1 MDEFLFRKGGLNMKV
16 KDLSISTK
24 IYSVNEDKIISVSI
38 DAISKINNKI
48 KITIDDYC
56 YDTNEDAEVI
66 KTINDN
72 LFLNFNQAQEEQSR
86 LREEVIRSRFE
97 DMSRAITDYN
107 AVILKYFNKPL
118 STLKESCTD

>member
-1 MDEFLFRKGGLNMKV
+1 MEEFLFRKGGLNMKV

-24 IYSVNEDKIISVSI
+24 IYSVNADEIISVSI

-66 KTINDN
+66 ETMNDN
-72 LFLNFNQAQEEQSR
+72 FFLNFNQAQEEQSR

-107 AVILKYFNKPL
+107 AVVLKYFNKPL
-118 STLKESCTD
+118 STLEES

>member
-1 MDEFLFRKGGLNMKV
+1 MKV

-24 IYSVNEDKIISVSI
+24 IYSVNEDEIISVSI
-38 DAISKINNKI
+38 DAIEKINNRI
-48 KITIDDYC
+48 KITIDDYY

-118 STLKESCTD
+118 STLEEL

>member
-24 IYSVNEDKIISVSI
+24 IYSVNEDEIISVSI

-56 YDTNEDAEVI
+56 YDTNKDAEVI
-66 KTINDN
+66 KTIMIIYSLILIRRKKN
-72 LFLNFNQAQEEQSR
+72 NQ
-86 LREEVIRSRFE
+86 
-97 DMSRAITDYN
+97 DYGR
-107 AVILKYFNKPL
+107 K
-118 STLKESCTD
+118 

>member
-24 IYSVNEDKIISVSI
+24 IYSVNEDEIISVSI

-56 YDTNEDAEVI
+56 YDTNKDAEVI

-86 LREEVIRSRFE
+86 LRKKIIESKFE
-97 DMSRAITDYN
+97 DMSKAITNYN
-107 AVILKYFNKPL
+107 AVVLKYFNKPL
-118 STLKESCTD
+118 STLEEL

>member
-24 IYSVNEDKIISVSI
+24 IYSVNEDEIISVSI

-56 YDTNEDAEVI
+56 YDTNKDAEVI

-86 LREEVIRSRFE
+86 LRKKIIESRFE
-97 DMSRAITDYN
+97 DMSKAITDYN

-118 STLKESCTD
+118 STLEEL

>member
-1 MDEFLFRKGGLNMKV
+1 MKV

-24 IYSVNEDKIISVSI
+24 IYSVNADEIISVSI

-48 KITIDDYC
+48 KITIDDYY

-66 KTINDN
+66 ETMNDN
-72 LFLNFNQAQEEQSR
+72 FFLNFNQAQEEQSR

-118 STLKESCTD
+118 STLEEL

>member
-1 MDEFLFRKGGLNMKV
+1 MEEFLFRKGGLNMKV

-24 IYSVNEDKIISVSI
+24 IYSVNEDEIISVSI

-56 YDTNEDAEVI
+56 YDTNKDAEVI

-86 LREEVIRSRFE
+86 LRKKIIESRFE
-97 DMSRAITDYN
+97 DMSKAITNYN
-107 AVILKYFNKPL
+107 AAVLKYFNKPL
-118 STLKESCTD
+118 STLKES

>member
-24 IYSVNEDKIISVSI
+24 IYSVNADEIISVSI

-48 KITIDDYC
+48 KITIDDYY
-56 YDTNEDAEVI
+56 YDTDEDAEVI

-86 LREEVIRSRFE
+86 LRKKIIKSRFE
-97 DMSRAITDYN
+97 DMSKAITNYN
-107 AVILKYFNKPL
+107 AVVLKYFNKPL
-118 STLKESCTD
+118 STLEEL

>member
-1 MDEFLFRKGGLNMKV
+1 MEEFLFRKGGLNMKV

-24 IYSVNEDKIISVSI
+24 IYSVNVDEIISVSI
-38 DAISKINNKI
+38 DAIGKINNKI

-66 KTINDN
+66 KTMNDN

-86 LREEVIRSRFE
+86 LRKKIIESRFE
-97 DMSRAITDYN
+97 DMSKAITDYN

-118 STLKESCTD
+118 STLEESCTD

>member
-24 IYSVNEDKIISVSI
+24 IYSVNEDEIISVSI

-56 YDTNEDAEVI
+56 YDTNKDAEVI

-86 LREEVIRSRFE
+86 LRKKIIESRFE
-97 DMSRAITDYN
+97 DMSKAITNYN
-107 AVILKYFNKPL
+107 AAVLKYFNKPL
-118 STLKESCTD
+118 STLEEL

>member
-24 IYSVNEDKIISVSI
+24 IYSVNEDEIISVSI

-56 YDTNEDAEVI
+56 YDTNKDAEVI

-86 LREEVIRSRFE
+86 LRKKIIESRFE
-97 DMSRAITDYN
+97 DMSKAITNYN
-107 AVILKYFNKPL
+107 AVVLKYFNKPL

>member
-16 KDLSISTK
+16 KDLSISNKVYT
-24 IYSVNEDKIISVSI
+24 VTPDEIISVSI
-38 DAISKINNKI
+38 EAIGKINNRI
-48 KITIDDYC
+48 RITIDRYC

-66 KTINDN
+66 ETMNDN
-72 LFLNFNQAQEEQSR
+72 FFLNFNQAQEEQSR

-118 STLKESCTD
+118 STLEEL

>member
-1 MDEFLFRKGGLNMKV
+1 MEEFLFRKGGLNMKV
-16 KDLSISTK
+16 KDLSISSKVYT
-24 IYSVNEDKIISVSI
+24 VTPDEIISVSI
-38 DAISKINNKI
+38 EAIEKINNRI
-48 KITIDDYC
+48 RITIDRYC

-66 KTINDN
+66 ETMNDN
-72 LFLNFNQAQEEQSR
+72 FFLNFNQAQEEQSR

-118 STLKESCTD
+118 STLEES

>member
-24 IYSVNEDKIISVSI
+24 IYSVNEDEITSVSI

-86 LREEVIRSRFE
+86 LRKKIIESRFE

-118 STLKESCTD
+118 STLEEL

>member
-1 MDEFLFRKGGLNMKV
+1 MKA
-16 KDLSISTK
+16 KDLSISSK
-24 IYSVNEDKIISVSI
+24 VYKVAPDEIISVSI
-38 DAISKINNKI
+38 EAIEKINNRI
-48 KITIDDYC
+48 RITIDRYC

-66 KTINDN
+66 KAMNDN
-72 LFLNFNQAQEEQSR
+72 FFFNFNQAQEEQSR

-118 STLKESCTD
+118 STLEEL

>member
-24 IYSVNEDKIISVSI
+24 IYSVNADEIISVSI

-66 KTINDN
+66 KTINDKV
-72 LFLNFNQAQEEQSR
+72 FLNFNQAQEEQSR

-118 STLKESCTD
+118 STLEEL

>member
-1 MDEFLFRKGGLNMKV
+1 MEEFLFRKGGLNMKV
-16 KDLSISTK
+16 KDLSISSKVYT
-24 IYSVNEDKIISVSI
+24 VTPDEIISVSI
-38 DAISKINNKI
+38 EAIEKINNRI
-48 KITIDDYC
+48 RITIDRYC

-66 KTINDN
+66 ETMNDN
-72 LFLNFNQAQEEQSR
+72 FFLNFNQAQEEQSR

-118 STLKESCTD
+118 STLEELCTD

>member
-1 MDEFLFRKGGLNMKV
+1 MKA

-24 IYSVNEDKIISVSI
+24 IYSVNADEIISVSI

-48 KITIDDYC
+48 RIIIDNYC
-56 YDTNEDAEVI
+56 YDTNEDVEVI
-66 KTINDN
+66 KTMNDN

-86 LREEVIRSRFE
+86 LRKKIIESRFE
-97 DMSRAITDYN
+97 DMSKAITDYN

-118 STLKESCTD
+118 STLEEPCTD

>member
-1 MDEFLFRKGGLNMKV
+1 MEEFLFRKGGLNMKV
-16 KDLSISTK
+16 KDLSISSKVYT
-24 IYSVNEDKIISVSI
+24 VTPDEIISVSI
-38 DAISKINNKI
+38 EAIEKINNRI
-48 KITIDDYC
+48 RITIDRYC

-66 KTINDN
+66 ETMNDN
-72 LFLNFNQAQEEQSR
+72 FFLNFNQAQEEQSR

-118 STLKESCTD
+118 STLEEL

>member
-1 MDEFLFRKGGLNMKV
+1 MEEFLFRKGGLNMKV

-24 IYSVNEDKIISVSI
+24 IYSVNADEIISVSI

-56 YDTNEDAEVI
+56 YDTNKDAEVI
-66 KTINDN
+66 KTMNDN

-86 LREEVIRSRFE
+86 LRKKIIESRFE
-97 DMSRAITDYN
+97 DMSKAITDYN
-107 AVILKYFNKPL
+107 TVILKYFNKPL
-118 STLKESCTD
+118 STLEEL

>member
-24 IYSVNEDKIISVSI
+24 IYSVNADEITSVSI

-56 YDTNEDAEVI
+56 YDTNKDAEVI

-86 LREEVIRSRFE
+86 LRKKIIESRFE
-97 DMSRAITDYN
+97 DMSKAITNYN
-107 AVILKYFNKPL
+107 AAVLKYFNKPL
-118 STLKESCTD
+118 STLEEL

>member
-24 IYSVNEDKIISVSI
+24 IYSVNADEIISVSI

>member
-1 MDEFLFRKGGLNMKV
+1 MKV

-24 IYSVNEDKIISVSI
+24 IYSVNADEIISVSV
-38 DAISKINNKI
+38 DAIEKINNRI

-56 YDTNEDAEVI
+56 YDTNKDAEVI

-118 STLKESCTD
+118 STLEES

>member
-56 YDTNEDAEVI
+56 YDTNKDAEVI

-86 LREEVIRSRFE
+86 LRKKIIESRFE
-97 DMSRAITDYN
+97 DMSKAITNYN
-107 AVILKYFNKPL
+107 AAVLKYFNKPL
-118 STLKESCTD
+118 STLEEL